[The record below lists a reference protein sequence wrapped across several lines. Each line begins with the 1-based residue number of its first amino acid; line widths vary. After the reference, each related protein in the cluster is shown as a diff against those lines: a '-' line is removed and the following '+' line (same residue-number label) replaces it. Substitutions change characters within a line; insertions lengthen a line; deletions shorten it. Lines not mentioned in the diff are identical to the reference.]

1 MEGSEKH
8 EGKKIK
14 FGIFYHQ
21 ISKLQS
27 YGNSDNMALVD
38 IEKLT
43 TGTKQ
48 KAQKKAEIDISW
60 RRFLKVSGKMT
71 SYL

>member
-1 MEGSEKH
+1 
-8 EGKKIK
+8 
-14 FGIFYHQ
+14 
-21 ISKLQS
+21 
-27 YGNSDNMALVD
+27 MALVD

-60 RRFLKVSGKMT
+60 RRLLKVSGKNDKLSINDT
-71 SYL
+71 RT